1 MSAPEST
8 RQVGVKVYSTDWY
21 LAHGMDYE
29 EAADRLVEQ
38 GFTFVI
44 AQNRYLPMADSAVK
58 SEVTPEQAER
68 YREYDDRAF
77 VRALQSRGLRYFA
90 ACNMFFDTAT
100 LAEHPDALP
109 IDAQGRPAEMID
121 WYLGVSPT
129 HEGYLRAKLDQ
140 ITEASRELQPDGLFL
155 GFTRFPGF
163 WELWLPDDR
172 RADFPEYCFSDRSIA
187 AFEAHTGTRVP
198 EGDTS
203 TRAAWIRREAY
214 DAFVAWKGDVV
225 RDVVARARRA
235 VQTERPGA
243 AIMLNTLPFRRD
255 DFERAGL
262 EVFAQDWRKLADVV
276 DIFELMTYHQ
286 ILARD
291 TRWIRSVVEDFKAT
305 VPNEAYC
312 TLQADPL
319 YLDGM
324 HAARNRSATLDAT
337 EFERAVAEV
346 GASPAD
352 GVVVFTWS
360 DFLRQA
366 TSGDMRR
373 IDALRR
379 YRGA

>member
-1 MSAPEST
+1 MSASESA

-29 EAADRLVEQ
+29 EAADRLVDQ

-68 YREYDDRAF
+68 YRDYDDRAF
-77 VRALQSRGLRYFA
+77 VRAVQSRGLRYFA

-100 LAEHPDALP
+100 LKEHPDALP
-109 IDAQGRPAEMID
+109 TDAQGLPAELID

-129 HEGYLRAKLDQ
+129 HEGYLQAKLDQ
-140 ITEASRELQPDGLFL
+140 IAEATRELQPDGLFL

-163 WELWLPDDR
+163 WELWLPDNHR
-172 RADFPEYCFSDRSIA
+172 SDFPEYCFSDRSIA
-187 AFEAHTGTRVP
+187 AFEAHSGVRVP
-198 EGDTS
+198 DGDTQ
-203 TRAAWIRREAY
+203 TRATWIRREAY
-214 DAFVAWKGDVV
+214 DAFVTWKCDVV
-225 RDVVARARRA
+225 RDVVARARSVVKA
-235 VQTERPGA
+235 ERPDA

-255 DFERAGL
+255 DFERAGV

-291 TRWIRSVVEDFKAT
+291 TSWIRSVVEDFKAV

-319 YLDGM
+319 YLEGM
-324 HAARNRSATLDAT
+324 HAARHRSSTLDAA

-346 GASPAD
+346 GDAPAD

-366 TSGDMRR
+366 ASGDMRR
-373 IDALRR
+373 IDALRTYGGR
-379 YRGA
+379 